1 MLGTR
6 RHRETAIDLW
16 QGDLTMFV
24 CDAMVNAANE
34 ALAGG
39 GGIDGAIHR
48 VGGPSLLAECRRHG
62 HCPTGSAV
70 ITSAGDLPAQWVV
83 HAVGPRWQGGGAGEA
98 ELLTAAHHAALNL
111 AETHG
116 ARHIAF
122 PAISTGAFGYPVDA
136 AATHAL
142 QSVKTW
148 LDQRSPENGK
158 VRRITFALFSKEH
171 YFIFQEALFALFPAG
186 E

>member
-1 MLGTR
+1 MLGIR
-6 RHRETAIDLW
+6 RHRGAAIDLW
-16 QGDLTMFV
+16 QGDLTTFV

-39 GGIDGAIHR
+39 GGIDGAMHR
-48 VGGPSLLAECRRHG
+48 VGGPSLLAECRQHG

-98 ELLTAAHHAALNL
+98 ELLTSAHHAALSL
-111 AETHG
+111 AEAHG

-122 PAISTGAFGYPVDA
+122 PAISTGAYGYPVGA
-136 AATHAL
+136 AARLAL
-142 QSVKTW
+142 ESVKSW
-148 LDQRSPENGK
+148 LDQRSPDTNA
-158 VRRITFALFSKEH
+158 VRRISFALYSKEH
-171 YFIFQEALFALFPAG
+171 YFIFQDALFALFPAG